1 MTPRHRGWTWARYP
15 GLLILLAAGL
25 AEAQAAPRL
34 FLWKV
39 TSPQGNDAYLL
50 GSIHVLS
57 KSFYP
62 LSPAIDEAF
71 GTSKTLVEEVDL
83 DEMNDP
89 ATMMGLV
96 GKAMLP
102 DGQTLDQVVSKD
114 TYAAV
119 RTRADAHG
127 LPMPMLQRMKPW
139 MVAVALTAAE
149 ISKAGFDSKLGIDQH
164 FFEKAKAIGMP
175 RRALETVAYQ
185 FDRLDGLAATLQ
197 EASLKTMLADIDTQ
211 ARNIDTMASAWRAG
225 DTATM
230 ERLLME
236 GFAEAPEIAERLLY
250 ERNRNWV
257 EPVERCLAANARCF
271 VVVGAAHLVGPG
283 SLVEL
288 LRARKHI
295 VEQQ

>member
-1 MTPRHRGWTWARYP
+1 M
-15 GLLILLAAGL
+15 
-25 AEAQAAPRL
+25 
-34 FLWKV
+34 
-39 TSPQGNDAYLL
+39 
-50 GSIHVLS
+50 LS

-62 LSPAIDEAF
+62 LSPVIDEAF

-83 DEMNDP
+83 DEMDNP

-119 RTRADAHG
+119 RTTGGCAWAADAD
-127 LPMPMLQRMKPW
+127 
-139 MVAVALTAAE
+139 AAADEALDGGRGVDAAE

-197 EASLKTMLADIDTQ
+197 EASLKAMLADIDTQ
-211 ARNIDTMASAWRAG
+211 ARNIETMASAWRAG

-236 GFAEAPEIAERLLY
+236 GFARRR
-250 ERNRNWV
+250 RNR
-257 EPVERCLAANARCF
+257 RAASLRAQPQLG
-271 VVVGAAHLVGPG
+271 GAGRALPRRQCP
-283 SLVEL
+283 L
-288 LRARKHI
+288 LRRRRRGAPGRARQPGGTAARPQAHRGTAVAAGPVTAARRGAGGAHRRRILATSERHGQPSTWSFTRPIACMKA
-295 VEQQ
+295 